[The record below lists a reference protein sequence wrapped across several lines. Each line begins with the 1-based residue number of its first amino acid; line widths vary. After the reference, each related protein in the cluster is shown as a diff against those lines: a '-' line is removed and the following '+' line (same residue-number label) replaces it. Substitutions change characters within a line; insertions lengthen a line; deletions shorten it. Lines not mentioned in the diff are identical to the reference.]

1 MLYFAYMSV
10 NEMGLKVEVCTS
22 GEGLYDIDIISSK
35 SKKQPNKSD
44 KLKDRLFVDI
54 KRYCLYSKRTG
65 FEHFESASSLH
76 KFYMS
81 SNLK

>member
-10 NEMGLKVEVCTS
+10 NEMGLKVEVCTC
-22 GEGLYDIDIISSK
+22 GEEFYDIGIIS

-54 KRYCLYSKRTG
+54 KRDCLYSKRTG

-76 KFYMS
+76 KFYRS